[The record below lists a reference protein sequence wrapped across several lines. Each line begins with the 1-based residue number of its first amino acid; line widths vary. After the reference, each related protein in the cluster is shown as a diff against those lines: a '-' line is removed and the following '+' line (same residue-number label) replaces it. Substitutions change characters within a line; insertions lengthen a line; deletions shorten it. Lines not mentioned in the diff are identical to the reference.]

1 MTVKTLATPRTFGL
15 LAALSAAG
23 LFAAACSGGGTTAA
37 PPAAPPAAPT
47 HLTDSKGDT
56 IYLFAADH
64 DGQSACAASCA
75 SYWPPVAAGTPLAGA
90 AKGSVGSIT
99 RPDGSQQETLG
110 GHPLYRYIGD
120 KSAGQANGQGL
131 NLNGGLWWMVA
142 SDGTAITTATASS
155 APASGYGGGNY

>member
-1 MTVKTLATPRTFGL
+1 MAGTTPRIFGL
-15 LAALSAAG
+15 LTALAAAG
-23 LFAAACSGGGTTAA
+23 LFATACGNGGGTPAA
-37 PPAAPPAAPT
+37 PPPAAPT

-90 AKGSVGSIT
+90 AQGSIGAIT
-99 RPDGSQQETLG
+99 RPDGSRQETLG

-131 NLNGGLWWMVA
+131 NLNGGLWWMVT
-142 SDGTAITTATASS
+142 SDGTAITTTSS
-155 APASGYGGGNY
+155 APAGGYGGGNY